1 MRIATKERLATV
13 VTILTIFL
21 VGAAVWRGHSVFAEA
36 IAQRKA
42 TDAIVRDLTGQQLV
56 TLEYM
61 IQRHDRARSQW
72 FGLSR
77 ALDAKLASASFENAH
92 EREVAARIRQR
103 RGEAKELFVDLVAS
117 SALLRTPGDPTERR
131 YEEQLVNRLLVKQQE
146 NVDDLLHLSGIVGD
160 RIAQAQLDV
169 MYVVLAGLAIFA
181 LMKLG
186 ASWLINSRM
195 LRPLARIGRV
205 TDAIAAGDWGA
216 RLGSARKDEIGD
228 LSRNFDAMIDELQRS
243 FAQIGRNN
251 TDLATLNQELEAFS
265 YSVSHD
271 LRGPLRSLDG
281 FSLVLEEDYGDRLD
295 DEGRD
300 ALRRIRLASQRMS
313 ELIEDLL
320 RLSRVTRADLRL
332 EPVDLGNV
340 AKAIA
345 SSLDATNP
353 ARKVD
358 WRIEENMIVQADKPL
373 MVIALQN
380 LLQNAWKFTGKSA
393 APCIRMG
400 SSVDSGVVSFFVADN
415 GVGFDMVH
423 ADKLFSAF
431 ERLHHVDEFPGSG
444 IGLAIV
450 ERIIRRHHGHLGAM
464 ATAGAGATFTFTLG
478 QPAGAANG

>member
-1 MRIATKERLATV
+1 V
-13 VTILTIFL
+13 
-21 VGAAVWRGHSVFAEA
+21 
-36 IAQRKA
+36 
-42 TDAIVRDLTGQQLV
+42 
-56 TLEYM
+56 
-61 IQRHDRARSQW
+61 
-72 FGLSR
+72 
-77 ALDAKLASASFENAH
+77 
-92 EREVAARIRQR
+92 
-103 RGEAKELFVDLVAS
+103 
-117 SALLRTPGDPTERR
+117 
-131 YEEQLVNRLLVKQQE
+131 
-146 NVDDLLHLSGIVGD
+146 LHLSGIVGE
-160 RIAQAQLDV
+160 RIAQAQLNV

-186 ASWLINSRM
+186 VSWLINSRM
-195 LRPLARIGRV
+195 LQPLARMGQV

-216 RLGSARKDEIGD
+216 RVENARADEIGD
-228 LSRNFDAMIDELQRS
+228 LSRNFDAMLDELQRS
-243 FAQIGRNN
+243 FAQIERNN

-300 ALRRIRLASQRMS
+300 ALHRIRLASQRMS

-320 RLSRVTRADLRL
+320 RLSRVTRAELRL
-332 EPVDLGNV
+332 EPIDLGNV

-345 SSLDATNP
+345 ASLDATNP

-358 WRIEENMIVQADKPL
+358 WRIEENMLVEADKPL

-380 LLQNAWKFTGKSA
+380 LLQNAWKFTGRCP

-400 SSVDSGVVSFFVADN
+400 STMDSGALSFFVADN

-450 ERIIRRHHGHLGAM
+450 DRIIRRHHGHLSAR
-464 ATAGAGATFTFTLG
+464 AIVDAGATFTFTLG